1 LQPILAQRCYQ
12 CHGEAVQMKN
22 VRLDS
27 PQGVQQHAQGI
38 YQQAAV
44 AKTMPLNNATDIT
57 EAERGLIRAWFESG
71 AAIE

>member
-1 LQPILAQRCYQ
+1 
-12 CHGEAVQMKN
+12 MKN